1 MKESDQKN
9 NTPKKSFLYYYGLV
23 MLIVMLMN
31 IFVFPAMMD
40 RTQQVRYDQF
50 EEQLDN
56 KNVNEVYVTADN
68 EIIYIMTGSIPNAK
82 SQPLVD
88 EWFGLLY
95 RDGKFDKALS
105 MREVLSVTGLGATN
119 IPNTGDISAAAVE
132 AATKLLNDVVNHAKE
147 YLHGFYTDYQKR
159 INPLI
164 DEEIDKLGTLEEKHK
179 DYQLS
184 LFESERKKT
193 EAERRVDELFESFT
207 DWVTDT
213 LEIKDNPYIRVIAV
227 AMGGK

>member
-1 MKESDQKN
+1 MRRSAAC
-9 NTPKKSFLYYYGLV
+9 SIHHSSVG
-23 MLIVMLMN
+23 
-31 IFVFPAMMD
+31 
-40 RTQQVRYDQF
+40 
-50 EEQLDN
+50 
-56 KNVNEVYVTADN
+56 
-68 EIIYIMTGSIPNAK
+68 IPNAK

-164 DEEIDKLGTLEEKHK
+164 DEEIDKLGALEEKHK

-193 EAERRVDELFESFT
+193 EAERRVDALFESFT
-207 DWVTDT
+207 D
-213 LEIKDNPYIRVIAV
+213 LGN
-227 AMGGK
+227 